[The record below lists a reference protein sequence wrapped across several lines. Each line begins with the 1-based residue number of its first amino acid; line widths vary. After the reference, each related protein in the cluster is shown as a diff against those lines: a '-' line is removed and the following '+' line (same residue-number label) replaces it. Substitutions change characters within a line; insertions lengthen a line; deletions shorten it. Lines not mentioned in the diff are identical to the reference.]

1 MRKRTYFDKLRGP
14 GWPSPN
20 EMEHYFLS
28 ASGRRQAF
36 DIDNDCWGLSAEGV
50 DGTEHLPAGT
60 ERIDIRLTIMGNL
73 RYGAFLHYARHG
85 GTQSHDYFS
94 KTDLKRLREWIET
107 KHGDLR
113 PVGLFIPI
121 IGVGAVSS
129 SGQILLNYVSPDAR
143 FRGVSKAILNQ
154 LESKALERG
163 HPACA
168 VISTATARRF
178 YRSAGY
184 EQQGAPAVARGVTGY
199 PMVKQLSP
207 AATG

>member
-1 MRKRTYFDKLRGP
+1 MQIR
-14 GWPSPN
+14 
-20 EMEHYFLS
+20 E
-28 ASGRRQAF
+28 A
-36 DIDNDCWGLSAEGV
+36 
-50 DGTEHLPAGT
+50 
-60 ERIDIRLTIMGNL
+60 RIDDAVEVCRVL
-73 RYGAFLHYARHG
+73 RRSIVELCRADHQDDPSVLEEWLRNKTPDQARSWI
-85 GTQSHDYFS
+85 TNPESYIFVA
-94 KTDLKRLREWIET
+94 TD
-107 KHGDLR
+107 DAA
-113 PVGLFIPI
+113 I

-154 LESKALERG
+154 MESKALELG

>member
-1 MRKRTYFDKLRGP
+1 MQIR
-14 GWPSPN
+14 
-20 EMEHYFLS
+20 E
-28 ASGRRQAF
+28 A
-36 DIDNDCWGLSAEGV
+36 
-50 DGTEHLPAGT
+50 
-60 ERIDIRLTIMGNL
+60 RIDDAVEVCRVLRRSIVELCRADHQDDPSVLEEWLRNKTPDQARSWISNL
-73 RYGAFLHYARHG
+73 ESYIFVA
-85 GTQSHDYFS
+85 
-94 KTDLKRLREWIET
+94 TDDA
-107 KHGDLR
+107 G
-113 PVGLFIPI
+113 I

-184 EQQGAPAVARGVTGY
+184 EQQGALAVARGVTGY